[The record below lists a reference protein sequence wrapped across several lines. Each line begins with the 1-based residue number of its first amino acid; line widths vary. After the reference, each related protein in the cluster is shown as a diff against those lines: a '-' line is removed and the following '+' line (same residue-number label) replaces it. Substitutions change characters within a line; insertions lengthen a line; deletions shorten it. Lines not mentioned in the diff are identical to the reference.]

1 MADSPLGNRDLIR
14 AINRSTIL
22 NTIKTHGAIPRAEIA
37 RLTGLSPATVSGIA
51 AELILENLVFEKETG
66 DSSGGRRPI
75 MLAIN
80 PDGGCVVGIKVME
93 DHALGALTNLEA
105 APLGKQSYPLT
116 DTSPEGV
123 AKALSELV
131 SELIHASDAPA
142 PNLMGVGVGLAGI
155 VDSGQG
161 LVRQSPF
168 FGWHDIP
175 LRELIQNKLNVPV
188 YIDNDVNTLAFAE
201 KWFGAGRGIDEFL
214 VVTFGRGIGL
224 GIVVNGQFHHGRRG
238 SAGEIG
244 HTVVHPGGELC
255 ACGKRGCL
263 EMYASEPAML
273 RQAAEAYQQ
282 RKLSSLPKTPED
294 MIALATRGEKA
305 AQEIFAHAGYLLGQ
319 SIANLINIFNPER
332 ILINGEGVRAGNW
345 LFDSMQAAIDE
356 HTMPSLRHDVSILV
370 EPFGDDAWAR
380 GAASLVLHE
389 LFESPIKRQR
399 ESELA

>member
-1 MADSPLGNRDLIR
+1 
-14 AINRSTIL
+14 L
-22 NTIKTHGAIPRAEIA
+22 NTIKTYGAIPRAEIA

-51 AELILENLVFEKETG
+51 TELIQENLVFEKETG

-80 PDGGCVVGIKVME
+80 PHGGCVVGIKVME
-93 DHALGALTNLEA
+93 DHALGALTDPEA
-105 APLGKQSYPLT
+105 TLLGKQSYILT
-116 DTSPEGV
+116 DTSPEYV
-123 AKALSELV
+123 AQSLSELV
-131 SELIHASDAPA
+131 SELLSKSDNPT

-168 FGWHDIP
+168 FGWNDVP
-175 LRELIQNKLNVPV
+175 LRELVQNKVNVPV
-188 YIDNDVNTLAFAE
+188 YVDNDVNTLAFAE
-201 KWFGAGRGIDEFL
+201 KWFGAGRGIHDFL

-224 GIVVNGQFHHGRRG
+224 GIVVNGQFHHGAHG

-244 HTVVHPGGELC
+244 HTVVQPGGELC

-282 RKLSSLPKTPED
+282 GKLSSIPKTPEE
-294 MIALATRGEKA
+294 MIALANQGEKA
-305 AQEIFAHAGYLLGQ
+305 VQEIFSQAGQLLGQ

-345 LFDSMQAAIDE
+345 LFNPMLAAIDE
-356 HTMPSLRHDVSILV
+356 HTMPSLRKDVSIFI
-370 EPFGDDAWAR
+370 EPLGDDAWAR

-399 ESELA
+399 ESEAV

>member
-51 AELILENLVFEKETG
+51 AELIQESLVFEKETG

-80 PDGGCVVGIKVME
+80 PHGGCVVGIKVME
-93 DHALGALTNLEA
+93 DHAIGALTDLEA
-105 APLGKQSYPLT
+105 TPLGKQSYPLS
-116 DTSPEGV
+116 DISPEV
-123 AKALSELV
+123 IAQALSELV
-131 SELIHASDAPA
+131 AELLRTTASPA

-161 LVRQSPF
+161 VVRQSPF
-168 FGWHDIP
+168 FGWNDVP
-175 LRELIQNKLNVPV
+175 LRELIQSKVNVPV

-201 KWFGAGRGIDEFL
+201 KWFGAGRGINDFL
-214 VVTFGRGIGL
+214 VVTIGRGIGL
-224 GIVVNGQFHHGRRG
+224 GIVVNGQFHHGTRG

-273 RQAAEAYQQ
+273 RQAAESYQQ
-282 RKLSSLPKTPED
+282 GKLSALPKTPEE
-294 MIALATRGEKA
+294 MIALANQGEMVI
-305 AQEIFAHAGYLLGQ
+305 QEIFAQSGNLLGQ

-345 LFDSMQAAIDE
+345 LFDPMQAAIDE
-356 HTMPSLRHDVSILV
+356 HTMPSLRQDVSILV
-370 EPFGDDAWAR
+370 EPLGDDAWAR

>member
-1 MADSPLGNRDLIR
+1 
-14 AINRSTIL
+14 
-22 NTIKTHGAIPRAEIA
+22 
-37 RLTGLSPATVSGIA
+37 
-51 AELILENLVFEKETG
+51 
-66 DSSGGRRPI
+66 
-75 MLAIN
+75 
-80 PDGGCVVGIKVME
+80 
-93 DHALGALTNLEA
+93 
-105 APLGKQSYPLT
+105 
-116 DTSPEGV
+116 
-123 AKALSELV
+123 
-131 SELIHASDAPA
+131 
-142 PNLMGVGVGLAGI
+142 
-155 VDSGQG
+155 
-161 LVRQSPF
+161 
-168 FGWHDIP
+168 
-175 LRELIQNKLNVPV
+175 
-188 YIDNDVNTLAFAE
+188 
-201 KWFGAGRGIDEFL
+201 
-214 VVTFGRGIGL
+214 
-224 GIVVNGQFHHGRRG
+224 
-238 SAGEIG
+238 
-244 HTVVHPGGELC
+244 
-255 ACGKRGCL
+255 
-263 EMYASEPAML
+263 MYASEPAML